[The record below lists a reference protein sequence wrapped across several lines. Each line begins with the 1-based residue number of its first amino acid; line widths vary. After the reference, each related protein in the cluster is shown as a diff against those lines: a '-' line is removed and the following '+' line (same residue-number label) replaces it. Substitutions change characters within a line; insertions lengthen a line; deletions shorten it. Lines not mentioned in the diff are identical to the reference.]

1 MNDINPKKVV
11 VGMSGGVD
19 SSVAAL
25 VLKQQ
30 GYDVIGM
37 MLRLWTEPDREC
49 DNACCT
55 PESMAA
61 ARRVAA
67 LLDIPFYVVDIREL
81 FHREI
86 VNFFIEGYRQGVTP
100 NPCIRCNQM
109 IRWGFLLNEAKKLGA
124 DYMATGHYARL
135 EKDINGQV
143 LLKKGRDEN
152 KDQSYVLSGLT
163 QEQLQSTL
171 LPIGAMEK
179 PAVRQL
185 ARDFNL
191 PTAEK
196 QDSQDLCFLA
206 GDDYRQFLRRTA
218 PELSIPGLI
227 KDSRGN
233 ILGKHTGLPDYTIGQ
248 RKGLGAIQEP
258 YYVIRKDTET
268 NTLII
273 GKKEELGSDELVIN
287 GMNWINGQPETR
299 PENVTVKIRYKAPA
313 VEAAI
318 SLRENGSI
326 CVKFEK
332 PLRDITPGQQAVL
345 YEDDHCLGGGLI
357 AKVKDA

>member
-1 MNDINPKKVV
+1 MTAANSKKVV

-25 VLKQQ
+25 ILKEQ

-37 MLRLWTEPDREC
+37 MLRLWTEPEREC

-67 LLDIPFYVVDIREL
+67 MIGIPFYVADIKDF
-81 FHREI
+81 FHKEI
-86 VNFFIEGYRQGVTP
+86 VDFFVDGYRKGVTP
-100 NPCIRCNQM
+100 NPCVRCNQV
-109 IRWGFLLNEAKKLGA
+109 IRWGFLLEEAKKLGA
-124 DYMATGHYARL
+124 DCMATGHYARL
-135 EKDINGQV
+135 ERATDGQV
-143 LLKKGRDEN
+143 FLKKGLDEH

-163 QEQLQSTL
+163 QTQLQSTL
-171 LPIGAMEK
+171 MPIGGMEK

-185 ARDFNL
+185 ARERNL
-191 PTAEK
+191 PTADK

-206 GDDYRQFLRRTA
+206 GDDYRNFLRRVA
-218 PELSIPGLI
+218 PEISTQGEIRDTNGH
-227 KDSRGN
+227 
-233 ILGKHTGLPDYTIGQ
+233 ILGEHTGLPDYTIGQ

-258 YYVIRKDTET
+258 YYVIRKDVES
-268 NTLII
+268 NSLII
-273 GKKEELGSDELVIN
+273 GKKEELGSDTLTID
-287 GMNWINGQPETR
+287 GMNWINGSPVDMPR
-299 PENVTVKIRYKAPA
+299 NVTVKIRYKAPA
-313 VEAAI
+313 QPAEI
-318 SLRENGSI
+318 SLRENGSL

-345 YEDDHCLGGGLI
+345 YVNDLCLGGGLI
-357 AKVKDA
+357 TRVKDA

>member
-1 MNDINPKKVV
+1 
-11 VGMSGGVD
+11 MSGGVD

-25 VLKQQ
+25 ILKEQ

-37 MLRLWTEPDREC
+37 MLRLWTEPEREC

-67 LLDIPFYVVDIREL
+67 MLDIPFYVVDVRDF

-86 VNFFIEGYRQGVTP
+86 VEFFIDGYRRGITP
-100 NPCIRCNQM
+100 NPCVRCNQV
-109 IRWGFLLNEAKKLGA
+109 IRWGFLLDEAKKLGA
-124 DYMATGHYARL
+124 DYLATGHYARL
-135 EKDINGQV
+135 EKDTSGQI
-143 LLKKGRDEN
+143 LLKKGLDEQ

-163 QEQLQSTL
+163 QEQLRSTL

-185 ARDFNL
+185 ARDHNL

-206 GDDYRQFLRRTA
+206 GDDYRKFLRRTA
-218 PELSIPGLI
+218 PEISAPGLI
-227 KDSRGN
+227 KDTQGTVM
-233 ILGKHTGLPDYTIGQ
+233 GEHTGLPDYTIGQ
-248 RKGLGAIQEP
+248 RKGLGAIQQP
-258 YYVIRKDTET
+258 YYVIRKDVET
-268 NTLII
+268 NSLII
-273 GKKEELGSDELVIN
+273 GKKDELGSDIFDIEN
-287 GMNWINGQPETR
+287 MNWINGR
-299 PENVTVKIRYKAPA
+299 PDELPDNMTVKIRYKAPA
-313 VEAAI
+313 VSAKI
-318 SLRENGSI
+318 SLRENGSL

-345 YEDDHCLGGGLI
+345 YENDLCLGGGLI
-357 AKVKDA
+357 TRSKGA